1 VRVAAET
8 LVLPLGQQVELL
20 PRSEE
25 VLAAQQA
32 VLRAYGL
39 GYEVVG
45 AGGDA
50 RLRVLPR
57 QGTAGAAGGGVEL
70 QSVRAG

>member
-1 VRVAAET
+1 MAAET

-45 AGGDA
+45 AGPA
-50 RLRVLPR
+50 ACLRILPR
-57 QGTAGAAGGGVEL
+57 QGAGSSGGNAAVEL
-70 QSVRAG
+70 PNVTAN